1 MKFTRQY
8 VARKPKVAATKKKKS
23 ATVQGAILSNE
34 KLVDKFLQG
43 NMYGISFNANVVYD
57 YDDDDKNFDENSV
70 VHLDRSDRLISI
82 VQMQNRASY
91 LQNKKK
97 IALAEAAERKA
108 AELLQKATPES
119 DVAK

>member
-1 MKFTRQY
+1 MKFIRQF
-8 VARKPKVAATKKKKS
+8 VARKPKANATKKKKN
-23 ATVQGAILSNE
+23 ATVQGAILSNQKLAE
-34 KLVDKFLQG
+34 KLLQG
-43 NMYGISFNANVVYD
+43 NLYGITLNAKVDYD

-70 VHLDRSDRLISI
+70 VHLDRSDRLISL

-97 IALAEAAERKA
+97 IALAEAVERKV
-108 AELLQKATPES
+108 AELIQKATPET